1 MEDLALAY
9 KTIHIIAAI
18 ILGGGFVLEALAGP
32 LVARAQT
39 VGEVR
44 AYARMMH
51 ISETYLSP
59 PAALILLGMG
69 YATASR
75 AKYDLSDTW
84 LIAGQV
90 LFYAIAALAILILR
104 PAAAKLNRL
113 AQAAPDGPVTQELR
127 DQMAGPLPKIVGP
140 VVTIMFIAAIY
151 LMVFK
156 PGLT

>member
-18 ILGGGFVLEALAGP
+18 ILGGGFVLEAMAGP

-51 ISETYLSP
+51 LSETFLSP
-59 PAALILLGMG
+59 ASALILLGMG

-84 LIAGQV
+84 LIAAQV
-90 LFYAIAALAILILR
+90 IIYAMAALGLFILR
-104 PAAAKLNRL
+104 PAAAKLHKL
-113 AQAAPDGPVTQELR
+113 AQASPDGPVTQELR
-127 DQMAGPLPKIVGP
+127 DQMAGPLPKVVGP
-140 VVTIMFIAAIY
+140 VMTVMFIVAIY

>member
-9 KTIHIIAAI
+9 KTIHILAAI
-18 ILGGGFVLEALAGP
+18 VLGGGFVLEAIAGP

-39 VGEVR
+39 IGEVR

-75 AKYDLSDTW
+75 AEFDLADTW
-84 LIAGQV
+84 LLLAQV
-90 LFYAIAALAILILR
+90 LFYAIIALAVLLLR
-104 PAAAKLNRL
+104 PAAAKLYKAAL
-113 AQAAPDGPVTQELR
+113 AEPDGPVSPAFR
-127 DQMAGPLPKIVGP
+127 DRMKSPIPMIVGP
-140 VVTIMFIAAIY
+140 VTTIMFIVILY

-156 PGLT
+156 PGA